1 MLNLVKFR
9 SFIYFFITVVFNGIR
24 QTKKVEWVVSIGFFI
39 VLLLYFFR
47 LFNIIGNEYDLL
59 IQWVST
65 ISLMLTGVCIG
76 ILISEKRIPAKTALI
91 NLTVI
96 IFGLALIPIVAG
108 LSATLFNT
116 LPLPMETKMIATF
129 ILSASYGLLYMGLFI
144 RYRKRKHSS
153 SWKTD

>member
-1 MLNLVKFR
+1 M
-9 SFIYFFITVVFNGIR
+9 
-24 QTKKVEWVVSIGFFI
+24 QTKNVAWVVSIAFI
-39 VLLLYFFR
+39 VVMLLYFLR
-47 LFNIIGNEYDLL
+47 LLNLIGNEYDLL
-59 IQWVST
+59 VRWVST
-65 ISLMLTGVCIG
+65 ISLMLTGVCVG

-91 NLTVI
+91 NLTVV

-129 ILSASYGLLYMGLFI
+129 ILSVSYGLLYMGLFI

-153 SWKTD
+153 SWETD